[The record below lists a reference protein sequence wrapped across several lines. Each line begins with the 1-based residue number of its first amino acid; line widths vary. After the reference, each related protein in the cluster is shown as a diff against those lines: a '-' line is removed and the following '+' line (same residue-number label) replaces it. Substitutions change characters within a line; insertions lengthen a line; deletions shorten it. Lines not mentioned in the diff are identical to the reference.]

1 MAERRFILEIKD
13 GVHERTVQSIG
24 RKLLALNSSEVH
36 SGARAMESVLHDLLQ
51 GIRDKVLLST
61 PLAPAAL
68 ESLLKKELGSEYKQC
83 RLEWLAAG

>member
-1 MAERRFILEIKD
+1 MAERRFILEIKE
-13 GVHERTVQSIG
+13 GAYESTVQSIG
-24 RKLLALNSSEVH
+24 QKLLNLESKDVH
-36 SGARAMESVLHDLLQ
+36 SGARAMEAVLHDVLQ

-83 RLEWLAAG
+83 RIEWIAAG